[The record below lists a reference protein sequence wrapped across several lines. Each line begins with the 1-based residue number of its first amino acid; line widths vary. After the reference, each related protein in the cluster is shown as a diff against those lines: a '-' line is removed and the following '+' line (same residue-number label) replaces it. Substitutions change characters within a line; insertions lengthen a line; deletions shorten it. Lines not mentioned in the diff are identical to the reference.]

1 MLGAPIARA
10 RNACKQQRGCHAW
23 MSISSF
29 NMHHAA
35 FPKEQALAF
44 SLGREKVSRSE
55 MSARLRNA
63 CRFRFVGWVLDSF
76 ARDSL
81 HLR

>member
-1 MLGAPIARA
+1 MHGCRLARSTCIMLL
-10 RNACKQQRGCHAW
+10 
-23 MSISSF
+23 S
-29 NMHHAA
+29 
-35 FPKEQALAF
+35 PKSKHLH